1 MLVEVK
7 RRKYSHLTATR
18 DKARTARRRARPME
32 RESQAEA
39 ERERPADSFLYFLS
53 AGSGTLSVAVLDTT
67 RRMREEIC
75 ENIEY

>member
-1 MLVEVK
+1 
-7 RRKYSHLTATR
+7 
-18 DKARTARRRARPME
+18 ME
-32 RESQAEA
+32 KESQAEA

-53 AGSGTLSVAVLDTT
+53 AGSGTLSVAVLDIT